1 MNALTIILL
10 IYVILDIVASLVIYA
25 VLRLNGWSRY
35 ELARRF
41 RDLLREPADDFLEGI
56 ADERDEFDHYEDGIE
71 VR

>member
-1 MNALTIILL
+1 MNAITIILA
-10 IYVILDIVASLVIYA
+10 IYVALDIISGIIIYA
-25 VLRLNGWSRY
+25 ILRLNGWSRY

-56 ADERDEFDHYEDGIE
+56 AEEQDDFVHYEDGIE